1 MLQAI
6 SITIRE
12 GFEAALVIGIM
23 LTYAVKT
30 GRSDLK
36 RPILWGTIVAIGVS
50 ILAALGLSAAGIEA
64 ENAAVEG
71 VLYLVASAFVFS
83 MVVWMW
89 RAGGNMRDKV
99 VNGIDRAASKSTA
112 AGWGVA
118 TVAFFMV
125 AREGIETVLFMS
137 ANALDQGIVSTL
149 VGGVIGLAVAFGLG
163 AAVYYG
169 AARIDIKLF
178 FAATSIALLLLATR
192 FLGIGILELSEAGVI
207 ALPELVE
214 ETLELLEEG
223 ALATIV
229 SLAVVALPLGALGWS
244 MFRSRGARPAVQ

>member
-23 LTYAVKT
+23 LTYAART
-30 GRSDLK
+30 GRPDLE
-36 RPILWGTIVAIGVS
+36 RPILWGVVAAVAVS
-50 ILAALGLSAAGIEA
+50 FLTAFGLSAAGVEA

-71 VLYLVASAFVFS
+71 ILYLVASAFVFS

-89 RAGGNMRDKV
+89 RAGGDMRDKV
-99 VNGIDRAASKSTA
+99 ASGIDRAASRTTA
-112 AGWGVA
+112 AGLGVA

-137 ANALDQGIVSTL
+137 ANAMDQGLVPTL
-149 VGGVIGLAVAFGLG
+149 VGGSIGLAVACGLG

-169 AARIDIKLF
+169 AARIDMRVF
-178 FAATSIALLLLATR
+178 FTATSVALLLLATR
-192 FLGIGILELSEAGVI
+192 FLGVGILELGEAGVI
-207 ALPELVE
+207 SLPELVE
-214 ETLELLEEG
+214 EALELLEEG
-223 ALATIV
+223 TLATIV
-229 SLAVVALPLGALGWS
+229 SLTVVGLPLGALVWS
-244 MFRSRGARPAVQ
+244 MLRSRAVRPLVH

>member
-36 RPILWGTIVAIGVS
+36 RPILWGTVTAIGVS
-50 ILAALGLSAAGIEA
+50 FLAAFGLSAAGIEA
-64 ENAAVEG
+64 ESAAVEG

-89 RAGGNMRDKV
+89 RAGGDMRDKV
-99 VNGIDRAASKSTA
+99 ALGIDRAASKSTA
-112 AGWGVA
+112 AVWGVA

-137 ANALDQGIVSTL
+137 ANALDQGVVPTL
-149 VGGVIGLAVAFGLG
+149 VGGAIGLAVAFGLG

-169 AARIDIKLF
+169 AARIDMKLF
-178 FAATSIALLLLATR
+178 FAATSIALLLLGAR
-192 FLGIGILELSEAGVI
+192 FFGIGILELGEAGVI

-214 ETLELLEEG
+214 EALELLEKG
-223 ALATIV
+223 ALATSV

-244 MFRSRGARPAVQ
+244 MLRSRGARPTVQ

>member
-23 LTYAVKT
+23 LTYAVKM

-36 RPILWGTIVAIGVS
+36 RPILWGTAAAVGVS
-50 ILAALGLSAAGIEA
+50 VVAALGLSAAGIEA
-64 ENAAVEG
+64 ESAAVEG
-71 VLYLVASAFVFS
+71 VLYLVASAFVLS

-89 RAGGNMRDKV
+89 RAGGNLRDKV
-99 VNGIDRAASKSTA
+99 ASGIDRAASHSTA

-118 TVAFFMV
+118 MVAFFMV

-137 ANALDQGIVSTL
+137 ASALDQGLLPTL
-149 VGGVIGLAVAFGLG
+149 LGGAIGLAVAFGLG

-169 AARIDIKLF
+169 AARIDMKLF
-178 FAATSIALLLLATR
+178 FAATSIALLLMATR
-192 FLGIGILELSEAGVI
+192 FLGIGVLELGEAGVI

-244 MFRSRGARPAVQ
+244 MFRSRGAQPAVQ